1 LLSRLPKVRN
11 IFWLFLLL
19 SCNPAKRALQQKEL
33 IDKAIAE
40 HVLNNPIP
48 YTELIVPGDTTI
60 IRDTSWIPFVLF
72 DTLYLNDTVKI
83 TIEKWREITK
93 TLMKTDTFIRT
104 VTNEQAIR
112 TLMEDRARVQQRLD
126 SAEQK
131 AKNYLWW
138 LIALAVSVIV
148 AILALIKK

>member
-1 LLSRLPKVRN
+1 MRN
-11 IFWLFLLL
+11 IFALFLLL
-19 SCNPAKRALQQKEL
+19 AACNPAKKAVQQKTI

-40 HVLNNPIP
+40 HILNNPIP
-48 YTELIVPGDTTI
+48 YTELLVPGDTTI
-60 IRDTSWIPFVLF
+60 IRDTSWVPYVLF

-104 VTNEQAIR
+104 VSNEQAIR

-126 SAEQK
+126 SAEQR

-138 LIALAVSVIV
+138 LIALAVAVVVSV
-148 AILALIKK
+148 LALLKR